1 MPLSDDEV
9 RIIEENRRR
18 TEQEYADFCAKQE
31 ADRQAQLAQEEARRR
46 AEERPHTG
54 PTW

>member
-18 TEQEYADFCAKQE
+18 AEQEHAAFRAQQE
-31 ADRQAQLAQEEARRR
+31 ADHQARLAEEEARRR
-46 AEERPHTG
+46 AEERPHSG